1 MSSPR
6 FAVPELAVVEV
17 KGMTRSSFVVR
28 GALAASAAY
37 GAAAAGPFVERALAQ
52 DGQEQAAQGDLDILN
67 FALTLEILEATFY
80 EQALSEVSGLS
91 GELRALT
98 EEIRR
103 NEVEH
108 VSVLTTMVGSLG
120 GEPVE
125 NVRLD
130 FGDAFSDVQSYLE
143 LAQSFEDTGVGAYN
157 GAGKLLQDK
166 SILAAAGTIVQIE
179 GRHAALIR
187 MQRGEEIAPE
197 AFDELLTM
205 EQVLD
210 RVEPFIRS

>member
-166 SILAAAGTIVQIE
+166 SILSAAGTIVQIE

-210 RVEPFIRS
+210 RIEPFIRS